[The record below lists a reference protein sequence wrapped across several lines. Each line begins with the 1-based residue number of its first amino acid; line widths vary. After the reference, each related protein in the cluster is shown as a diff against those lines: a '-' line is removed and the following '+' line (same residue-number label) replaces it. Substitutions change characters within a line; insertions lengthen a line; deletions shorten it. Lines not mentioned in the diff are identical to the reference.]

1 MEYKIIDFMT
11 VFTAI
16 SNLVK
21 CKNCNGNVEFQTS
34 SERGLGFK
42 VVVMCEPEYIVS
54 SPFIGHT
61 FEINRRFVYVM
72 RVLGLGLEGCKK
84 FCSLMDMSAFL
95 SQNTYDMII
104 KNMKRA

>member
-1 MEYKIIDFMT
+1 M
-11 VFTAI
+11 
-16 SNLVK
+16 
-21 CKNCNGNVEFQTS
+21 
-34 SERGLGFK
+34 LGFK
-42 VVVMCEPEYIVS
+42 LPEYIVS

-104 KNMKRA
+104 KNMKQCVIEVTEKVLSNAEVEEKKRNL